1 VQELKEVRSAFDS
14 RPVLCLSRKKGPLM
28 LKKRNW
34 LVCGVLGLAMSLL
47 ACGGAEKEAT
57 EGAISAAQT
66 AINAAS
72 SEAAKYVPDQLK
84 SAQDTLQGAKDAW
97 TKGDYSAAL
106 SGAKEATKKASDL
119 VTAAA
124 AKKQEWMKDWTSL
137 AEARL
142 DAYSHGASMPEGMD
156 KSVLAT
162 AKDQYALLKQAWT
175 DATVAARQGNLG
187 DAKQKAS
194 GIKDMLAKL
203 REMLGIKS

>member
-1 VQELKEVRSAFDS
+1 
-14 RPVLCLSRKKGPLM
+14 M

-137 AEARL
+137 AESMPKSMEQIKARL